1 MSGISLVFVWYLLP
15 MVNTDGGTVKPTQ
28 LQHRESKMYQ
38 EFLQHFRPRN
48 RAGLQ
53 KRATQED
60 GHSSSGQQSSATRPT
75 TKTSAVFCTGSVM
88 SAKDTTCRKNTMMT
102 KTQPSVAI
110 VGKIGSH
117 SSVKK

>member
-1 MSGISLVFVWYLLP
+1 MKPAQGI
-15 MVNTDGGTVKPTQ
+15 K
-28 LQHRESKMYQ
+28 KYQ
-38 EFLQHFRPRN
+38 EFLQHFRLRARN
-48 RAGLQ
+48 IENI

-60 GHSSSGQQSSATRPT
+60 ENSSSGQQSSATRPT
-75 TKTSAVFCTGSVM
+75 TKTSTVICTGSVM
-88 SAKDTTCRKNTMMT
+88 SATDTTNQEKTLMT